1 MINYVN
7 NAYDKVLKPC
17 DAQQFNILVK
27 SLETEKLILGHRG
40 GDQRCKPKL
49 PAITYMGAL
58 DSEKYKQYLRQCEE
72 QGAKPL
78 GSRRIEFMRPT
89 GLFML
94 DFDHVGK
101 QAESLLRDGV
111 ILSNAKD
118 LSECNG
124 EILHSV
130 QNDRDAAIDSPVK
143 LWEYIVDAYKEANV
157 DMASCIALAHITPSG
172 DGLRVVVKREKGKTI
187 EQCQY
192 SWCEAV
198 LHFDA
203 GTIKP
208 DPACKDI
215 SRLSFA
221 PMHKEILYF
230 NPSLLF
236 APLPGA
242 AEYPD
247 GTLFS
252 GVQTNASTMSGGYP
266 LRTTCSSPLK
276 GDSAES
282 AGSTANE
289 SNQKELSPF
298 KGRSEAF
305 GGLPKWQAVPS
316 EGSAVPCAT
325 EADRERNGAGRN
337 GAEGVT
343 EYPTE
348 YEGMPYTEIVKRLEE
363 QLGGRPEH
371 GARNAFIFSM
381 ACNLRYICNDDA
393 AWVASILP
401 TYGED
406 PQKHRATVQSAVS
419 RPMSRTMPDPLAR
432 ALRIGE
438 AVKEA
443 NCQLSIVNC
452 QLPPELPATLPEPIE
467 LLTSRTPQRM
477 RSAVAMAVFPPLG
490 AHLSGTRF
498 SYWDGRDY
506 EPTFMNVLVA
516 ELSSGKSAVNT
527 PIEYIIAD
535 MEARDEVAREKERE
549 WREKCSNIK
558 NPDDRPERPKGLVRQ
573 VISSDMTN
581 AAFVQRLAD
590 ADGHFLYTM
599 MDEIELLNALKTNT
613 QGNSVSAVLRLAF
626 DCGKYGQERVASNA
640 IDATARVRWNWNAST
655 TIQRVRKFFARN
667 IADGTLT
674 RLSFSTIIR
683 KEGDY
688 GRDRPKFGK
697 YGQSFADELR
707 PFIDALNMA
716 SGTYVCPEA
725 IAWADDM
732 CNAMSDLSEELEDDA
747 YSQFSF
753 RAVLMGFFRAMLLYV
768 MNGCQWSQT
777 IADFATW
784 TVRYDMW
791 CKMRFFSDILHKDL
805 AGEKSS
811 VQRGPVSLLTLLPDE
826 FTKQQV
832 EALRMAQG
840 MKPDPKMMIDS
851 WVRRGRVVKS
861 TSNGTYVKVDSR
873 Q

>member
-58 DSEKYKQYLRQCEE
+58 DCEKYKLYLRQCEE

-94 DFDHVGK
+94 DFDHV
-101 QAESLLRDGV
+101 EDPRFV
-111 ILSNAKD
+111 YERILQVLDVAGLKPA
-118 LSECNG
+118 
-124 EILHSV
+124 EIL
-130 QNDRDAAIDSPVK
+130 
-143 LWEYIVDAYKEANV
+143 
-157 DMASCIALAHITPSG
+157 ALVHITPSG
-172 DGLRVVVKREKGKTI
+172 DGLRVVMERTKGQTI
-187 EQCQY
+187 EQDQLRW
-192 SWCEAV
+192 SELIGIKIDAV
-198 LHFDA
+198 
-203 GTIKP
+203 
-208 DPACKDI
+208 CKDI

-236 APLPGA
+236 APLPDA

-247 GTLFS
+247 GSIFQQS
-252 GVQTNASTMSGGYP
+252 FAVASP
-266 LRTTCSSPLK
+266 
-276 GDSAES
+276 
-282 AGSTANE
+282 
-289 SNQKELSPF
+289 
-298 KGRSEAF
+298 SEAAAPIAQ
-305 GGLPKWQAVPS
+305 G
-316 EGSAVPCAT
+316 
-325 EADRERNGAGRN
+325 EAP
-337 GAEGVT
+337 AEYDT
-343 EYPTE
+343 EYNGVS
-348 YEGMPYTEIVKRLEE
+348 YSEIVKRLEE

-438 AVKEA
+438 AVKEV

-655 TIQRVRKFFARN
+655 TIQRVRKFFAKN

-840 MKPDPKMMIDS
+840 MKPDPSGMINQ
-851 WVRRGRVVKS
+851 WVSRGRVVRDDLR
-861 TSNGTYVKVDSR
+861 GVFMKVC